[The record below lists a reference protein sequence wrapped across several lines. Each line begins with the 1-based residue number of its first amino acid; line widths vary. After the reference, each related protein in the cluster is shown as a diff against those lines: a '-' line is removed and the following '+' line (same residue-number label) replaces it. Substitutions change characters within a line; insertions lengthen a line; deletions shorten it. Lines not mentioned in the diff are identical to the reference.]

1 MIRGVFMIDKRVI
14 SAAVLIPIVII
25 LVISGGI
32 TFKIGITVLIAIAL
46 YEYISAFKNTAYRA
60 IYLILIAGYV
70 INLFVIYSN
79 KINFIMPILHLILLL
94 SLAVPIFDK
103 KYNILSSAIT
113 IMGYT
118 YVVEFFTMMIFIR
131 EHEFGNWL
139 IWLVFII
146 AWFCDTTAYYSGR
159 LFGKRKLCPS
169 VSPNKTIAGFIGGI
183 IGSIAGVILWG
194 LLAKGILFQ
203 WHQLI
208 MLGLIG
214 SIASVLGDLVASLLK
229 RFVGIK
235 DFGNIMP
242 GHGGI
247 LDRFDSILFVI
258 PVVYYYIIL
267 FLG

>member
-1 MIRGVFMIDKRVI
+1 MIDKRVI
-14 SAAVLIPIVII
+14 SAAVLIPIVLI
-25 LVISGGI
+25 LVILGGI
-32 TFKIGITVLIAIAL
+32 TFKIGITVLTAIAL
-46 YEYISAFKNTAYRA
+46 YEYISAFKNSDYKA
-60 IYLILIAGYV
+60 IYYILIAGFV
-70 INLFVIYSN
+70 INLFVIYTN
-79 KINFIMPILHLILLL
+79 KMDFIMPIIHLIVL
-94 SLAVPIFDK
+94 SSLVVPIFDK
-103 KYNILSSAIT
+103 RYNILSSAVT

-118 YVVEFFTMMIFIR
+118 YVIEFFTMMIFIR

-169 VSPNKTIAGFIGGI
+169 VSPNKTVAGFIGGI
-183 IGSIAGVILWG
+183 IGSTAGVILWG
-194 LLAKGILFQ
+194 VLAKDITFQ
-203 WHQLI
+203 WYQII

-214 SIASVLGDLVASLLK
+214 SMVSVLGDLVASLIK

-258 PVVYYYIIL
+258 PVVYYYIVIL
-267 FLG
+267 LG